1 MSTIMSV
8 FNILIYFSNL
18 FKVSFFFTAT
28 GSLLIL
34 VNDDYH
40 MPHYACVLHLRR
52 AVKRMFRR
60 E

>member
-1 MSTIMSV
+1 MSV